1 MPSFSI
7 RKNIFLIQSI
17 ELFQCLD
24 TFLQFTQYEIL
35 NNAGKV
41 TAEVAKSFCGKWVWK
56 YLIIQDRLFR
66 SDFDKLIEGIKSEE

>member
-1 MPSFSI
+1 MFSFKCDFIIYKHIDLMPSFSI

-41 TAEVAKSFCGKWVWK
+41 TAEVAKSFCGK
-56 YLIIQDRLFR
+56 
-66 SDFDKLIEGIKSEE
+66 